1 MPWCRRTRGW
11 TRGSVSSETPKGLNQ
26 DCGASLF
33 PGRGSGVSNCQWRRR
48 HAGMEDRAGRRR
60 HLGFDQLHPIPAPLE
75 VEVTTRNPR
84 QTWQRDTF
92 NGPAIMSCIRRCEL
106 PQGAL
111 LAKYLRGGTY
121 ADCYVTEVA
130 RPVSHAEYV
139 EAFYTTAVF
148 KVERLLLAWL
158 VSLACTLALPSSP
171 SSTQGRGKQISAWLS
186 VRCSAFTSSTPG
198 CSCAQQVLV
207 WRACGARSNEPRHDA

>member
-60 HLGFDQLHPIPAPLE
+60 HLGFDQLHPIPASLE

-92 NGPAIMSCIRRCEL
+92 NGPAIMSCIRR
-106 PQGAL
+106 
-111 LAKYLRGGTY
+111 
-121 ADCYVTEVA
+121 
-130 RPVSHAEYV
+130 H
-139 EAFYTTAVF
+139 TTAVF